1 MVRVLAIEGHH
12 GLLEPFV
19 HWRAGRDVPT
29 TTGVAFS
36 HQLFDALARV
46 GATATVLAQHAHI
59 DRATAGQITVEHTGR
74 VLYGLSGL
82 AYHRETLSLA
92 GTLIARARRERVDV
106 VMTVGYPATGL
117 LLPLLLA
124 GHAVVVTHH
133 CVLWPKFGAPSRA
146 QRLVRPLDERAY
158 RHPRCFVLAVSDDV
172 AAQVETLRGGEGPPI
187 TRFFPLFRRE
197 VFARIPPVD
206 ATEPRLR
213 VGFIGR
219 IERSKGVFDVLE
231 AVHRLQSAGHA
242 VELHCCGDGSAR
254 SELLAQIEQRGL
266 ASAVMSHGWCDQ
278 ARLAAIMADLHV
290 VVAPTRGDFVEGFN
304 MVVVEAL
311 LAQRP
316 VITSRTC
323 PALEYVR
330 GPATVEVGVESVDD
344 LTEAL
349 RRFAVDRRLLA
360 DAAAHAA
367 ESAACFFEPAYAY
380 RAAVVEVLSAIA
392 AQRAPRP
399 VAPTAAAVREAA
411 RASADASGAWPR
423 SAATTPASTHKKR
436 GARR

>member
-1 MVRVLAIEGHH
+1 
-12 GLLEPFV
+12 
-19 HWRAGRDVPT
+19 
-29 TTGVAFS
+29 
-36 HQLFDALARV
+36 
-46 GATATVLAQHAHI
+46 
-59 DRATAGQITVEHTGR
+59 
-74 VLYGLSGL
+74 
-82 AYHRETLSLA
+82 
-92 GTLIARARRERVDV
+92 
-106 VMTVGYPATGL
+106 
-117 LLPLLLA
+117 
-124 GHAVVVTHH
+124 
-133 CVLWPKFGAPSRA
+133 
-146 QRLVRPLDERAY
+146 
-158 RHPRCFVLAVSDDV
+158 
-172 AAQVETLRGGEGPPI
+172 
-187 TRFFPLFRRE
+187 
-197 VFARIPPVD
+197 
-206 ATEPRLR
+206 

-231 AVHRLQSAGHA
+231 AVHRLRSAGHA

-254 SELLAQIEQRGL
+254 SELVAQIEQRGL
-266 ASAVMSHGWCDQ
+266 GAAVTSHGWCDQ
-278 ARLAAIMADLHV
+278 TQLAAIMADLHV

-330 GPATVEVGVESVDD
+330 GPATVEVGVESVDE

-380 RAAVVEVLSAIA
+380 RAAVVEVLTAIA
-392 AQRAPRP
+392 EGRAPRA
-399 VAPTAAAVREAA
+399 VAPSAAELHEAA

-423 SAATTPASTHKKR
+423 SAAASPPATRKTR
-436 GARR
+436 RARR